1 MDNTSEILESF
12 SPQLDESEQKDF
24 KALVDRIE
32 RAFPNYS
39 EQLVKAEFDRVQK
52 LAKTEG
58 QLKYFVT
65 LSILYDLLQ
74 QGWEIESR
82 EGVLFLRMTSRNS
95 MDKEY
100 IRFRM
105 SSERKAQFQD
115 QSVMQFVQKM
125 ETEKEYNGSLISVKN
140 LIGNP
145 FEIIR
150 RIKEKEQVVS
160 PYIQLVTHEKD
171 KYTGFWLSDI
181 WRYFRYTWSI
191 PYKTM
196 PGRNLFYLV
205 RDASQECHPI
215 IGIFALGNSVLNLT
229 VRDDEIG
236 WTIEALQKN
245 IKRKETVDHTTQIV
259 SGTNGRTVGASRK
272 HFLESEKEYEER
284 VFDYCSKMVK
294 VLQINLKKAIEDIY
308 VKDLGYHRG
317 TKYPAREKVKELR
330 ELSEGLRELAIN
342 NKKTAFVTDFE
353 TEAKEVLFKKKRAGE
368 LARLLEAKIVFNE
381 TYDENPVTWLQG
393 LLKTEEGRKA
403 VNVSLLAN
411 RKTKIGSNMMEV
423 IVCGSIPPYNELLGG
438 KLISILAC
446 SPTVIRDYTERYKK
460 QVSEIAS
467 RMKGKKVIRDSQLAF
482 LGTTSLY
489 AIGSSQYNRIKVP
502 INDSY
507 TLQFKKMGITEG
519 YGTVYFSKTTTT
531 AIMRMLEIKDG
542 GRRINNIFGEGTSP
556 RFRLLCR
563 GLSCLGIRSDVFLKH
578 YSPRIV
584 YSMELAENTNDF
596 LLGLDEHLVYPFEMD
611 NQNDVEETTQK
622 MISFWYERWMKKRLQ
637 TIDIVS
643 RLQSFDKDMVLLSR
657 TR

>member
-1 MDNTSEILESF
+1 
-12 SPQLDESEQKDF
+12 
-24 KALVDRIE
+24 
-32 RAFPNYS
+32 
-39 EQLVKAEFDRVQK
+39 
-52 LAKTEG
+52 
-58 QLKYFVT
+58 
-65 LSILYDLLQ
+65 
-74 QGWEIESR
+74 
-82 EGVLFLRMTSRNS
+82 
-95 MDKEY
+95 
-100 IRFRM
+100 
-105 SSERKAQFQD
+105 
-115 QSVMQFVQKM
+115 
-125 ETEKEYNGSLISVKN
+125 
-140 LIGNP
+140 
-145 FEIIR
+145 
-150 RIKEKEQVVS
+150 
-160 PYIQLVTHEKD
+160 
-171 KYTGFWLSDI
+171 
-181 WRYFRYTWSI
+181 
-191 PYKTM
+191 
-196 PGRNLFYLV
+196 
-205 RDASQECHPI
+205 
-215 IGIFALGNSVLNLT
+215 
-229 VRDDEIG
+229 
-236 WTIEALQKN
+236 
-245 IKRKETVDHTTQIV
+245 
-259 SGTNGRTVGASRK
+259 
-272 HFLESEKEYEER
+272 
-284 VFDYCSKMVK
+284 MVK